1 MMELVLTMALA
12 AQEPERTLLLAEV
25 KQADP
30 LVLAPKVLPPE
41 TAERITGGWVRRYW
55 TPGQVYRALFWEQS
69 LPHQNGICARRV
81 HVVSAGNQNAPGNP
95 DDPKTVLTISD
106 QGSGMQYGP
115 SYPEPA
121 TEARCAE
128 LTGYIGG
135 SEGQIDDQLKTL
147 NRLAEAMG
155 LAAGKDELPFALEC
169 DPQESATACDNPRQA
184 LAELPLG
191 KLLRVQPSRPLPPR
205 DASTPPGPRLF
216 LQTDAPSN
224 WNAAEVEFDISGPGA
239 RSWIVTVIGDEQ
251 VEIVRLRSAM
261 IFRH

>member
-1 MMELVLTMALA
+1 MMELLFAVALA
-12 AQEPERTLLLAEV
+12 AQEPAPTLPLAEV

-55 TPGQVYRALFWEQS
+55 TPGQVYRALFWERS
-69 LPHQNGICARRV
+69 LPERDGICARRV
-81 HVVSAGNQNAPGNP
+81 HVVSAGNQTAPGNP
-95 DDPKTVLTISD
+95 DDPETVLTISD
-106 QGSGMQYGP
+106 LDSGVQYGP

-135 SEGQIDDQLKTL
+135 TEGKMDDQLGAL
-147 NRLAEAMG
+147 GRLTDAMR
-155 LAAGKDELPFALEC
+155 LAAGTDELPFTLEC
-169 DPQESATACDNPRQA
+169 DPQESATACDDPRLA

-191 KLLRVQPSRPLPPR
+191 KLLRIQPSRPLPPR

-216 LQTDAPSN
+216 VQTGAPGN
-224 WNAAEVEFDISGPGA
+224 WNAAEIEFDVSGPGA
-239 RSWIVTVIGDEQ
+239 RSWIVTVTGAERA
-251 VEIVRLRSAM
+251 ETVRLRSAM
-261 IFRH
+261 IIRH

>member
-1 MMELVLTMALA
+1 MMELLFAMALT
-12 AQEPERTLLLAEV
+12 AQEPALTLPLAEV

-69 LPHQNGICARRV
+69 LPERDGICARRV
-81 HVVSAGNQNAPGNP
+81 HVVSAGNRDAPGNP
-95 DDPKTVLTISD
+95 DDPETVLTVSD
-106 QGSGMQYGP
+106 LGSGVQYGP

-135 SEGQIDDQLKTL
+135 TEGQMDDQLEAL
-147 NRLAEAMG
+147 GRLTGAMR
-155 LAAGKDELPFALEC
+155 LAAGTDELPFALEC
-169 DPQESATACDNPRQA
+169 DPQESATACDDPRRA

-216 LQTDAPSN
+216 VQTDAPRN
-224 WNAAEVEFDISGPGA
+224 WNAAEIEFDVSGPGA
-239 RSWIVTVIGDEQ
+239 RSWIVTVTGAEQ
-251 VEIVRLRSAM
+251 VETVRLRSAM
-261 IFRH
+261 IIRH